1 MSGKD
6 SELNTRFILLC
17 FLTSDTMSPVPAAL
31 AGLHPRQRVKI
42 THPPFEFVSVRC
54 LVIAVRKADGG
65 GSSISYFLGLN

>member
-31 AGLHPRQRVKI
+31 AGLHPQQRVKI
-42 THPPFEFVSVRC
+42 TPPLEFVSVRC